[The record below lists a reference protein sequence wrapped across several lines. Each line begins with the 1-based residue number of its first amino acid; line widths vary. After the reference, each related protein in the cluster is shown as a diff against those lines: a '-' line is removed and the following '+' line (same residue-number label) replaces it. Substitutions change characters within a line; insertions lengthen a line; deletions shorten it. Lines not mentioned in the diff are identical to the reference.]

1 MWRGYHERLRYL
13 SNLWKFKEKRREVVL
28 ERYEGF
34 FFLMDNFSNGRISI
48 KNIEEIRIIG
58 RMISK
63 FLIRNM
69 LFSRIDKPLMSFTLL
84 MDKLTRYAQ
93 DSSLADQ
100 Q

>member
-1 MWRGYHERLRYL
+1 
-13 SNLWKFKEKRREVVL
+13 
-28 ERYEGF
+28 
-34 FFLMDNFSNGRISI
+34 MDNFSNGRISI